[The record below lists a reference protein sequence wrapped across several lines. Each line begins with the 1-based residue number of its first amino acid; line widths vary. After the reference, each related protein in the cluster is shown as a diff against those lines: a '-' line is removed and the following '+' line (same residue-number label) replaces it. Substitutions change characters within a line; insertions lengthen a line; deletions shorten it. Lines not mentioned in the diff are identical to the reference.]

1 MGWLHAIWMLVLS
14 ILEFLGAKWDWVEEE
29 VNSKPRKDVM

>member
-1 MGWLHAIWMLVLS
+1 MLVLS